1 MEKIGR
7 KIFTILGVRIDS
19 TSTSSVLRFCQSRLN
34 DFGTST
40 RFKSFVITTPN
51 PEQIMLAQKDI
62 EFKRILNS
70 SDIAVCDAIGVSQ
83 AAKYL
88 RFTAPKNNL
97 LRFPVIFF
105 QGLLVGFM
113 TVLNKEWVESEL
125 EVIKGRDLFI
135 ELVKVANKKGWKV
148 ALLGDIDSARK
159 AEEILLRSY
168 KKVKLLSLTG
178 PVLANDGVPITKDN
192 KVKERRVVARINN
205 FKPHLLFVGFGS
217 PKQEKWMYRWQ
228 DRLKVGG
235 TMVIGGTFD
244 YISGKRRAVPKIFA
258 KFGIEWLWRFIT
270 GDQKLSRILTA
281 FPVFPLKVFASK
293 LESL

>member
-1 MEKIGR
+1 M
-7 KIFTILGVRIDS
+7 
-19 TSTSSVLRFCQSRLN
+19 
-34 DFGTST
+34 
-40 RFKSFVITTPN
+40 
-51 PEQIMLAQKDI
+51 
-62 EFKRILNS
+62 
-70 SDIAVCDAIGVSQ
+70 
-83 AAKYL
+83 
-88 RFTAPKNNL
+88 
-97 LRFPVIFF
+97 
-105 QGLLVGFM
+105 
-113 TVLNKEWVESEL
+113 
-125 EVIKGRDLFI
+125 
-135 ELVKVANKKGWKV
+135 
-148 ALLGDIDSARK
+148 GDIDSARK

-258 KFGIEWLWRFIT
+258 KLGIEWLWRFIT

-293 LESL
+293 LESV